1 MNGEMKIVFKKWGI
15 LIVLIAFLFSTSLF
29 GSTAKALTE
38 PVVENNIET
47 IARQGEK
54 DRLPGSL
61 KFASI
66 TLQAAGVDF
75 FKDQPEGL
83 KALNTSEQDSVAVQP
98 AKTNPPE
105 EETTTEQTTETTGT
119 ATTPE
124 TTGPGGTTTPIIIDD
139 EDSDVWYD
147 LNTVQ

>member
-1 MNGEMKIVFKKWGI
+1 MFKKWGI

-29 GSTAKALTE
+29 GSSAKALTE
-38 PVVENNIET
+38 PVAENNIET

-75 FKDQPEGL
+75 FNDQPEGL
-83 KALNTSEQDSVAVQP
+83 KGLNTSGQDSVAVQP

-105 EETTTEQTTETTGT
+105 EETTEQTTETTGT
-119 ATTPE
+119 ASTTE
-124 TTGPGGTTTPIIIDD
+124 TSGPGGKTTTVIIEGDG
-139 EDSDVWYD
+139 SDVWYD
-147 LNTVQ
+147 LNIME

>member
-1 MNGEMKIVFKKWGI
+1 MFKKWGI

-29 GSTAKALTE
+29 GSSAKALTE

-83 KALNTSEQDSVAVQP
+83 KTLNTSGQDSVAVQP
-98 AKTNPPE
+98 AEVNPPE
-105 EETTTEQTTETTGT
+105 EETTTEQTTETTET
-119 ATTPE
+119 ATTTE
-124 TTGPGGTTTPIIIDD
+124 TSGPGGNTTTVIIESDG
-139 EDSDVWYD
+139 SDVWYD
-147 LNTVQ
+147 INIME

>member
-1 MNGEMKIVFKKWGI
+1 MFKKWGI
-15 LIVLIAFLFSTSLF
+15 LTVLIAFLFSTSLF
-29 GSTAKALTE
+29 GSSAKALTE

-66 TLQAAGVDF
+66 TLQTAGVDF

-83 KALNTSEQDSVAVQP
+83 KALDASGQDSVAVQP
-98 AKTNPPE
+98 AEVNPPE

-119 ATTPE
+119 VTTTE
-124 TTGPGGTTTPIIIDD
+124 TAGPGGNTTTVIIEGDG
-139 EDSDVWYD
+139 SDVWYD
-147 LNTVQ
+147 LN